1 MKILKTIYS
10 VYCAVFFFSLFFVLF
25 PFFVLFIQRDKWHYM
40 GHFLNRLWAVTFFT
54 MVFQPSTIVRH
65 FKRKKNQ
72 AYVYCSN
79 HTSYL
84 DIPALAFAIPGHFL
98 FVGKASLGKVPMFG
112 YMFRNLYISV
122 NRKSNK
128 GLYQTLEDS
137 CKAID
142 KNRSVAMFPEATIPQ
157 DGWPKMIPF
166 KDGPFRIAIEKQIP
180 VVPVTFPYNWIILP
194 NNGGFLPNRHEM
206 VIVIHEAIETKG
218 MTMAN
223 VEELKQ
229 KTFDIINAELKKYN
243 KNLIND

>member
-1 MKILKTIYS
+1 
-10 VYCAVFFFSLFFVLF
+10 
-25 PFFVLFIQRDKWHYM
+25 M

-54 MVFQPSTIVRH
+54 MVFQPSTIVSH

-84 DIPALAFAIPGHFL
+84 DIPALAFAVPGHFL

-122 NRKSNK
+122 DRSSQKAR
-128 GLYQTLEDS
+128 YQTLEDS
-137 CKAID
+137 YRAID
-142 KNRSVAMFPEATIPQ
+142 KNRSIAIFPEGTIPTSS
-157 DGWPKMIPF
+157 WPKMIPF

-180 VVPVTFPYNWIILP
+180 IVPVTFPYNWIILP
-194 NNGGFLPNRHEM
+194 VNGGFLPNRHEM
-206 VIVIHEAIETKG
+206 VIVIHEPIETKG
-218 MTMAN
+218 MTLDN
-223 VEELKQ
+223 VPELKQ

-243 KNLIND
+243 KHL

>member
-1 MKILKTIYS
+1 
-10 VYCAVFFFSLFFVLF
+10 
-25 PFFVLFIQRDKWHYM
+25 M

-54 MVFQPSTIVRH
+54 MVFQPSTIVSH

-122 NRKSNK
+122 DRSSQKAR
-128 GLYQTLEDS
+128 YQTLEDS
-137 CKAID
+137 YRAID
-142 KNRSVAMFPEATIPQ
+142 KNRSIAIFPEGTIPTSS
-157 DGWPKMIPF
+157 WPKMISF

-180 VVPVTFPYNWIILP
+180 IVPVTFPYNWIILP
-194 NNGGFLPNRHEM
+194 VNGGFLPNRHEM
-206 VIVIHEAIETKG
+206 VIVIHEPIETKG
-218 MTMAN
+218 MTLDN
-223 VEELKQ
+223 VPELKQ
-229 KTFDIINAELKKYN
+229 KTFDIISAELKKYN
-243 KNLIND
+243 KHL